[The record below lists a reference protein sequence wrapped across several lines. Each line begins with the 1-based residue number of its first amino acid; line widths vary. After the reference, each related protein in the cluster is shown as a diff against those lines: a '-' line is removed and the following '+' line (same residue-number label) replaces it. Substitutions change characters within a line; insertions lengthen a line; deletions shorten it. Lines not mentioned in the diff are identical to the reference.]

1 MENKTILIVAPSLQ
15 GGGIERVLTNLSSHF
30 VKRDHKVVYVA
41 CRAGN
46 HFYQLD
52 DEVIFREPS
61 FVHTASAKFKVF
73 NYYKTI
79 RFIRK
84 QIKEFEPDTIL
95 SFGDIINP
103 LALIANHKLGYPIYI
118 SDRISPKQK
127 LGFTKDFLKKIT
139 YPSATGII
147 AQSSNAATY
156 KREVFGD
163 KINVTIIPNAL
174 REVSPCADFKSK
186 KNWVIGVGRLSF
198 EKGFDRL
205 VDAFA
210 KIKGHEDWLLV
221 LAGDG
226 PVRKDLENQAYR
238 LGIKD
243 RVTFLG
249 LIKDVDTLLSQSSI
263 FVLPSRCEGFPN
275 ALCEAMA
282 SPLPCISFDSV
293 SASDIIENRVN
304 GVVIPDG
311 DVDGLTHEIQVLMDD
326 EQLRK
331 SYADKAYSIRE
342 MLDKDKI
349 GDKFL
354 EYILG
359 QF

>member
-61 FVHTASAKFKVF
+61 FVHTASAKFKVI
-73 NYYKTI
+73 NYIKTI
-79 RFIRK
+79 KFIRK
-84 QIKEFEPDTIL
+84 QIKEFKPDTIL

-174 REVSPCADFKSK
+174 REVSQCTDFKSK

-205 VDAFA
+205 IEAFA
-210 KIKGHEDWLLV
+210 KIEDHKDWRLV

-226 PVRKDLENQAYR
+226 PARKDLEKQVES
-238 LGIKD
+238 LGVKN
-243 RVTFLG
+243 RVVFRG
-249 LIKDVDTLLSQSSI
+249 MIKDVDSFLAQGSI

-293 SASDIIENRVN
+293 SASDIIENRVS

-311 DVDGLTHEIQVLMDD
+311 DIDALAHEIQILMDD
-326 EQLRK
+326 EQMRCRY
-331 SYADKAYSIRE
+331 SEKAFFIRE
-342 MLDKDKI
+342 KLDKDKI
-349 GDKFL
+349 GDRFL
-354 EYILG
+354 EYILNY
-359 QF
+359 